1 MQDTI
6 IIIESPNKVEKIA
19 HYTGAKVFATKG
31 HFKEL
36 SKLIVKDYTNY
47 EPDFELNEKKKFDIN
62 KIISECKGKKVIIAT
77 DPDRE
82 GYGIGYLFYD
92 IIKNMAKSVER
103 AEFFEI
109 TENGIRKGLQNAKP
123 FATTNLKEFESWKA
137 RAVGD
142 KLVGWILSP
151 KYINTL
157 NDKNISVGRV
167 QTPALN
173 LIVKRELEIKAFNEN
188 SENKKVEYKIK
199 AKLKKD
205 NIEFFAIN
213 DNIFATKDE
222 ANEQINSLKSFTQ
235 AKVYQVESKE
245 TQQKP
250 KEPFRTSQ
258 YQEECAKKFGFSNE
272 VAMNLAQKLFEKGLI
287 TYIRTDSNSLSADF
301 INEVENKFSSQEWH
315 ERREYKAGSQSQA
328 EAHEAIRISHI
339 HDFSEI
345 DKIASE
351 ENLSD
356 DMKKAYTL
364 IYTNSL
370 LSQAKN
376 AINQNFTFDIDINA
390 LSFKAKSTK
399 TIYKGFKGV
408 FESFTNDDNE
418 NKDENEIQDLELSKD
433 ELVEIL
439 GYELSEVKKKAPTH
453 YKESNFISLLEKE
466 KIGRPSTYATFLP
479 KLLEREYIAIQKKGK
494 NNEIVATNKG
504 IEFIK
509 TLNSNND
516 EWITKSEFTAHM
528 EEILDKIS
536 NGECSYLDFIKPLHE
551 KMEFVEIKPAEQR
564 QPTPPSQAQI
574 EFAKKLALNAQLELP
589 NDIETNWKICS
600 DFIEM
605 AKKKQPIST
614 PNEKQLNLAKKLA
627 DDNKVELPKDLENN
641 WKICSDFI
649 SKYIKK
655 SSK

>member
-1 MQDTI
+1 MKDTI

-36 SKLIVKDYTNY
+36 SKLIVKDYTSY
-47 EPDFELNEKKKFDIN
+47 EPDFELMEKKKYDIN
-62 KIISECKGKKVIIAT
+62 KMISECKGKKVIIAT

-109 TENGIRKGLQNAKP
+109 TENGIKKGLENKKP
-123 FATTNLKEFESWKA
+123 FANTNIKEFDSWKA

-157 NDKNISVGRV
+157 ADKNISVGRV

-173 LIVKRELEIKAFNEN
+173 LIVKRELEIKEFNEN
-188 SENKKVEYKIK
+188 AENKKVEYKIK

-205 NIEFFAIN
+205 NLEFYAIN

-222 ANEQINSLKSFTQ
+222 ANAKINELNAFKQ
-235 AKVYQVESKE
+235 AKVYEVESKE
-245 TQQKP
+245 IQIKP

-272 VAMNLAQKLFEKGLI
+272 VAMSLAQKLFEKGLI
-287 TYIRTDSNSLSADF
+287 TYIRTDSNSLSSDF
-301 INEVENKFSSQEWH
+301 INEVENKFSNEEWH
-315 ERREYKAGSQSQA
+315 EKREYKAGNQSQA
-328 EAHEAIRISHI
+328 NAHEAIRISHI
-339 HDFSEI
+339 HGFDEI
-345 DKIASE
+345 DKIANDES
-351 ENLSD
+351 LSD

-399 TIYKGFKGV
+399 NIYKGFKGV
-408 FESFTNDDNE
+408 FESFTNDEEDKKDE
-418 NKDENEIQDLELSKD
+418 SEAVGLELNKDEIL
-433 ELVEIL
+433 EIL
-439 GYELSEVKKKAPTH
+439 GYELSEVKKSAPTH

-479 KLLEREYIAIQKKGK
+479 KLLEREYITIQKKGK

-509 TLNSNND
+509 TLNANND

-528 EEILDKIS
+528 EEVLDKIS
-536 NGECSYLDFIKPLHE
+536 NGECAYLDFIKPLHE
-551 KMEFVEIKPAEQR
+551 KMGFIEIKPAEEKA
-564 QPTPPSQAQI
+564 PIPPSEAQI
-574 EFAKKLALNAQLELP
+574 NYAKKISEAIGIELP
-589 NDIETNWKICS
+589 NDYELDYRICKDFIEKNSKKMPAKAPSQKQINFAKSISEKAGIELPKDYDKDIKICS
-600 DFIEM
+600 DFIE
-605 AKKKQPIST
+605 K
-614 PNEKQLNLAKKLA
+614 
-627 DDNKVELPKDLENN
+627 NKSK
-641 WKICSDFI
+641 I
-649 SKYIKK
+649 SK
-655 SSK
+655 